1 MTLGIAL
8 SNAVSGLNVVQ
19 SALATTSNNITNAN
33 TTGYNRKVIENIA
46 SVTNGKGTGATASLK
61 RVVDDF
67 LIKSVRDQQ
76 SATGRV
82 TARLDYMDRVQSIF
96 GQPDSGSTIMDSL
109 DNFYAAMANL
119 SSSPEQPYF
128 RTQAVQSA
136 STLSNTISSI
146 TQNLQKLRLEADR
159 SVNDA
164 TSNLNSALDRLS
176 AINTALREASNGR
189 GNSDE
194 ILDQRDAVLNEVL
207 GYADMGVTF
216 KDTGE
221 VILYTQQADIL
232 NGSNR
237 YHFEYV
243 PAGSVSNF
251 TNDTGL
257 GTLKLVGVNPDNSR
271 TGEEI
276 ALSSG
281 TTASTYT
288 TTLTSGQIK
297 GLLEVRDLEIPRMLE
312 QLDTLASGVR
322 DTMNAIHNTGTGY
335 PPPQSLTGTTLTTG
349 GSLADMT
356 GEVMIA
362 VVNSDGTPITSP
374 YGNDSQYKFKPLTL
388 DFDKVY
394 GANGWGDPTM
404 AEVVKEI
411 NQYYDSPAPRAAFG
425 PLKDMRLVALSDNT
439 TGPFQFDFEMEN
451 GGADDLNI
459 TIVSIEAAAVGDTV
473 TIGAGEMDRT
483 GPTNTYSVAGAGP
496 YSIDVVVQFTDPATG
511 NVYNETITYDVPAA
525 ASGLR
530 SNRYGVTS
538 LAGGSGTPPD
548 GSIITPTSNANL
560 AVAQLVDANGSVI
573 TPSDTSTQGY
583 LKLSAGNTTYGI
595 SINEISSVNGTTGRG
610 FSHQFGMNNLFV
622 ENESTALGSDALNLA
637 VRSDI
642 KANPNL
648 FAAGQLSLSLQPT
661 GTGAEPLYTYELSIG
676 SNQTVAQLA
685 NLEEVSI
692 AFGAAGT
699 LPAYTNTAG
708 AYASEI
714 YSYVGGLYNNAGNEA
729 KQQQLIN
736 DTYEE
741 KLNSV
746 SGVNIDEELANT
758 VLFQNAYSA
767 SARIITVVS
776 TLFDV
781 LLNIKS

>member
-1 MTLGIAL
+1 MTLGVAL
-8 SNAVSGLNVVQ
+8 SNALSGLNVVQ
-19 SALATTSNNITNAN
+19 SALATTSNNITNAS
-33 TTGYNRKVIENIA
+33 TPGYNRKVIENVA
-46 SVTNGKGTGATASLK
+46 SVTDGRGTGATANLK

-76 SATGRV
+76 SANGRV
-82 TARLDYMDRVQSIF
+82 TVRLDYMDRLQSIF

-109 DNFYAAMANL
+109 DNFYGAMANL
-119 SSSPEQPYF
+119 AASPEQPYF

-136 STLSNTISSI
+136 NTLSTTISSI
-146 TQNLQKLRLEADR
+146 TQNLQKLRLESDR
-159 SVNDA
+159 SINDA
-164 TSNLNSALDRLS
+164 TSNLNNALDRLS

-194 ILDQRDAVLNEVL
+194 LLDQRDSVLNEVL
-207 GYADMGVTF
+207 GYADMGVSF
-216 KDTGE
+216 KGTGE

-232 NGSNR
+232 NGDTR
-237 YHFEYV
+237 YHFEYI
-243 PAGSVSNF
+243 PAGSIANF

-257 GTLKLVGVNPDNSR
+257 GTLKLVGVNEDNSR
-271 TGEEI
+271 NGEEI

-288 TTLTSGQIK
+288 TVIGSGQIK

-312 QLDTLASGVR
+312 QMDALATGLR
-322 DTMNAIHNTGTGY
+322 DTMNALHNLGTGY
-335 PPPQSLTGTTLTTG
+335 PPPQTLTGTTLTTG
-349 GSLADMT
+349 GSLAGMS

-362 VVNSDGTPITSP
+362 VINSDGTPITSP

-388 DFDKVY
+388 NFDKIY
-394 GANGWGDPTM
+394 GANGWGEPTM
-404 AEVVKEI
+404 AEVTKEI
-411 NQYYDSPAPRAAFG
+411 NQYYDSPSPRAAFG
-425 PLKDMRLVALSDNT
+425 PLKDLRLVAMSDNT

-451 GGADDLNI
+451 GGAEDLDI
-459 TIVSIEAAAVGDTV
+459 TIVSIEAAAVGDTIS
-473 TIGAGEMDRT
+473 IGAGEMDRS

-538 LAGGSGTPPD
+538 MAGGTGTPPD
-548 GSIITPTSNANL
+548 GSIVTPTSNAVL
-560 AVAQLVDANGSVI
+560 AVAQLVTANGTAI
-573 TPSDTSTQGY
+573 TPSDTATLGY

-595 SINEISSVNGTTGRG
+595 SINEISSVHETTGRA
-610 FSHQFGMNNLFV
+610 FSHQFGMNNLYV
-622 ENESTALGSDALNLA
+622 ENSSTALGSDALNMA

-642 KANPNL
+642 KTNPNR
-648 FAAGQLSLSLQPT
+648 FAAGGLSLSLQPT
-661 GTGAEPLYTYELSIG
+661 GAGAEPLYTYELSIG
-676 SNQTVAQLA
+676 SNATVSRLA
-685 NLEEVSI
+685 NMQETSI
-692 AFGAAGT
+692 AFVGAGT
-699 LPAYTNTAG
+699 LPAYTNTAT

-729 KQQQLIN
+729 KQQQLISK
-736 DTYEE
+736 TYEE
-741 KLNSV
+741 KLDNV

-781 LLNIKS
+781 LLEIRS